1 MIKSFL
7 LSLLLCCS
15 FISQAQS
22 TNALAALQQGSQF
35 LPVEQAFVMDF
46 RQRTGSDGQEKLQIS
61 FTIADGYYLYKDKFK
76 FAGVDTGFS
85 HPKYPKGVMIEDEYF
100 GTAEVYFHQVV
111 LDIPLSQVGT
121 EALLKLRY
129 QGCAEAGLCY
139 PVQTVEIPLI
149 APEGTASASASTA
162 EAAAALGVTDNSA
175 STSDAAN
182 SAPASS
188 APVSEQLQLLDTLQ
202 TDSTVKALFLFFL
215 LGLGLA
221 FTPCVF
227 PMYPILTS
235 IIVGQGQ
242 QLSGKR
248 AFSLSMAYVQGMAVS
263 YSLLGLLVASLGLQF
278 QTYFQHPIVL
288 VAISILFVVL
298 ALAMF
303 GVFNLSLPE
312 KWQNKVNSLSNKQ
325 QGGSIKGAALMGL
338 LSGLVASPCTTA
350 PLTAA
355 LLYVAQSGD
364 LALGAL
370 TLYILS
376 MGMGLPLLILG
387 STGGKFLPKAGAW
400 MDVVKAS
407 FGFLLLAV
415 PVWLLSRFLPAY
427 IVVLA
432 ATLVLLMLAVYLH
445 RLSQQ
450 LTKGTTGQSMSWAL
464 ALVILLGTTGA
475 NLWYWLPG
483 TTLVTA
489 ASGQSVATASTEFKQ
504 VKTLDE
510 LQQEV
515 KKSAEAG
522 KPVLVDL
529 FAEWCVACKEFEHI
543 TFADPEVKNLMAQFT
558 LIKIDVTNATDQDQ
572 QLLDHFQVLGLPTLL
587 LFDKN
592 GGELTQSR
600 VTGFMGPKDFAT
612 HLNAILQ

>member
-1 MIKSFL
+1 VIKSFL
-7 LSLLLCCS
+7 FSLLLSLS

-46 RQRTGSDGQEKLQIS
+46 RQQENKLQVS

-76 FAGVDTGFS
+76 FVGIDAAFS
-85 HPKYPKGVMIEDEYF
+85 HPQYPKGVMITDEYF
-100 GTAEVYFHQVV
+100 GESEVYFHQVV
-111 LDIPLSQVGT
+111 LDIPLSQLGS
-121 EALLKLRY
+121 EAMLKVRF

-139 PVQTVEIPLI
+139 PVQTLDIPLI
-149 APEGTASASASTA
+149 APAATASASTA
-162 EAAAALGVTDNSA
+162 DAAAALGITDNSA
-175 STSDAAN
+175 ADDSITTTST
-182 SAPASS
+182 
-188 APVSEQLQLLDTLQ
+188 APVSEQLQLLDKLQ
-202 TDSTVKALFLFFL
+202 SDSTVKALFLFFL

-278 QTYFQHPIVL
+278 QTYFQHPVVL
-288 VAISILFVVL
+288 IAISILFVFL

-312 KWQNKVNSLSNKQ
+312 KWQNKVNNLSNKQ

-400 MDVVKAS
+400 MDLVKAS

-427 IVVLA
+427 VVVIA

-450 LTKGTTGQSMSWAL
+450 LSSGTTGQSISWML
-464 ALVILLGTTGA
+464 ALVIVLGTTGA

-483 TTLVTA
+483 ATVTTT
-489 ASGQSVATASTEFKQ
+489 QATQTQNTEFKL

-543 TFADPEVKNLMAQFT
+543 TFADGEVKNLMAQFT
-558 LIKIDVTNATDQDQ
+558 LIKIDVTHATEQDQ

-592 GGELTQSR
+592 GSELTQSR
-600 VTGFMGPKDFAT
+600 ITGFMGPKDFSA
-612 HLNAILQ
+612 HLGPILQ

>member
-7 LSLLLCCS
+7 FSLLLSLS

-46 RQRTGSDGQEKLQIS
+46 RQQDDSTGQAKLQVS

-76 FAGVDTGFS
+76 FVGIDAAFS
-85 HPKYPKGVMIEDEYF
+85 HPQYPKGVMIKDEYF
-100 GTAEVYFHQVV
+100 GESEVYFHQVV
-111 LDIPLSQVGT
+111 LDIPLSQLGS
-121 EALLKLRY
+121 EAMLKVRF

-139 PVQTVEIPLI
+139 PVQTLDIPLI
-149 APEGTASASASTA
+149 APKGSAADKAATTSASTA
-162 EAAAALGVTDNSA
+162 DAAAALGIVDNSA
-175 STSDAAN
+175 ANTSTTSTV
-182 SAPASS
+182 
-188 APVSEQLQLLDTLQ
+188 PVSEQLQLLDKLQ

-288 VAISILFVVL
+288 VAISILFVAL

-427 IVVLA
+427 VVMIA

-450 LTKGTTGQSMSWAL
+450 LSTGTTGQSISWML
-464 ALVILLGTTGA
+464 ALVIVLGTTGA

-483 TTLVTA
+483 TTVTTTH
-489 ASGQSVATASTEFKQ
+489 ATQTQNTEFKL

-543 TFADPEVKNLMAQFT
+543 TFADGEVKSLMAQFT
-558 LIKIDVTNATDQDQ
+558 LIKVDVTHATDQDQ

-592 GGELTQSR
+592 GSELTQSR
-600 VTGFMGPKDFAT
+600 ITGFMGPKDFSA
-612 HLNAILQ
+612 HLGPILQ

>member
-1 MIKSFL
+1 VIKSFL
-7 LSLLLCCS
+7 FSLLLSLS

-46 RQRTGSDGQEKLQIS
+46 RQQENKLQVS

-76 FAGVDTGFS
+76 FVGIDAAFS
-85 HPKYPKGVMIEDEYF
+85 HPQYPKGVMITDEYF
-100 GTAEVYFHQVV
+100 GESEVYFHQVV
-111 LDIPLSQVGT
+111 LDIPLSQLGS
-121 EALLKLRY
+121 EAMLKVRF

-139 PVQTVEIPLI
+139 PVQTLDIPLI
-149 APEGTASASASTA
+149 APAATASASTA
-162 EAAAALGVTDNSA
+162 DAAAALGITDNSA
-175 STSDAAN
+175 ADDSITTTST
-182 SAPASS
+182 
-188 APVSEQLQLLDTLQ
+188 APVSEQLQLLDKLQ
-202 TDSTVKALFLFFL
+202 SDSTVKALFLFFL

-278 QTYFQHPIVL
+278 QTYFQHPVVL
-288 VAISILFVVL
+288 IAISILFVFL

-312 KWQNKVNSLSNKQ
+312 KWQNKVNNLSNKQ

-427 IVVLA
+427 VVVIA

-450 LTKGTTGQSMSWAL
+450 LSSGTTGQSISWML
-464 ALVILLGTTGA
+464 ALVIVLGTTGA

-483 TTLVTA
+483 AKVTTT
-489 ASGQSVATASTEFKQ
+489 QATQTQNTEFKL

-543 TFADPEVKNLMAQFT
+543 TFADGEVKNLMAQFT
-558 LIKIDVTNATDQDQ
+558 LIKIDVTHATEQDQ

-592 GGELTQSR
+592 GSELTQSR
-600 VTGFMGPKDFAT
+600 ITGFMGPKDFSA
-612 HLNAILQ
+612 HLGPILQ

>member
-7 LSLLLCCS
+7 FSLLLSLS

-46 RQRTGSDGQEKLQIS
+46 RQQDDSTGQAKLQVS

-76 FAGVDTGFS
+76 FVGIDAAFS
-85 HPKYPKGVMIEDEYF
+85 HPQYPKGVMIHDEYYQDS
-100 GTAEVYFHQVV
+100 EVYFHQVV
-111 LDIPLSQVGT
+111 LDIPLSQLGS
-121 EALLKLRY
+121 EAMLKVRF

-139 PVQTVEIPLI
+139 PVQTLDIPLI
-149 APEGTASASASTA
+149 TPAADEGPAASASTA
-162 EAAAALGVTDNSA
+162 DAAAALGIVDNSA
-175 STSDAAN
+175 ANTSTTST
-182 SAPASS
+182 
-188 APVSEQLQLLDTLQ
+188 APVSEQLQLLDKLQ

-288 VAISILFVVL
+288 VAISILFVAL

-427 IVVLA
+427 VVVIA

-450 LTKGTTGQSMSWAL
+450 LSSGTTGQSISWML
-464 ALVILLGTTGA
+464 ALVIVLGTTGA

-483 TTLVTA
+483 TTVTTT
-489 ASGQSVATASTEFKQ
+489 QATQTQNTEFKL

-543 TFADPEVKNLMAQFT
+543 TFADGEVKSLMAQFT

-592 GGELTQSR
+592 GSELTQSR
-600 VTGFMGPKDFAT
+600 ITGFMGPKDFSA
-612 HLNAILQ
+612 HLGPILQ

>member
-7 LSLLLCCS
+7 FSLLLSLS

-22 TNALAALQQGSQF
+22 TSALAALQQGSQF

-46 RQRTGSDGQEKLQIS
+46 RQQDTAGQSKVQVS

-76 FAGVDTGFS
+76 FVGIDAAFS
-85 HPKYPKGVMIEDEYF
+85 HPKYPKGVMIKDEYF
-100 GTAEVYFHQVV
+100 GESEVYFHQVV
-111 LDIPLSQVGT
+111 LDIPLSQLGS
-121 EALLKLRY
+121 EAMLKVRF

-139 PVQTVEIPLI
+139 PVQTLDIPLI
-149 APEGTASASASTA
+149 APVADKTATDSASTA
-162 EAAAALGVTDNSA
+162 EAAAALGMTEDSA
-175 STSDAAN
+175 AI
-182 SAPASS
+182 ASPGS
-188 APVSEQLQLLDTLQ
+188 APVSEQLQLLDSLK
-202 TDSTVKALFLFFL
+202 TDSTAKALFLFFL

-278 QTYFQHPIVL
+278 QTYFQHPVVL
-288 VAISILFVVL
+288 IAISILFVFL

-312 KWQNKVNSLSNKQ
+312 KWQNKVNRLSNKQ

-427 IVVLA
+427 VVVIA

-450 LTKGTTGQSMSWAL
+450 LSQGTTGQSISWML
-464 ALVILLGTTGA
+464 ALVIVLGTTGA

-483 TTLVTA
+483 ATVA
-489 ASGQSVATASTEFKQ
+489 QAPGQTVQTQNTEFKL

-529 FAEWCVACKEFEHI
+529 YAEWCVACKEFEHI
-543 TFADPEVKNLMAQFT
+543 TFADGEVKSLMAQFT

-592 GGELTQSR
+592 GSELTQSR
-600 VTGFMGPKDFAT
+600 ITGFMGPKDFSA
-612 HLNAILQ
+612 HLGPILQ

>member
-7 LSLLLCCS
+7 FSLLLSLS

-46 RQRTGSDGQEKLQIS
+46 RQQDDAAGQAKVQVS

-76 FAGVDTGFS
+76 FVGIDAAFS
-85 HPKYPKGVMIEDEYF
+85 HPQYPKGVMIKDEYF
-100 GTAEVYFHQVV
+100 GESEVYFHQVV
-111 LDIPLSQVGT
+111 LDIPLSQLGS
-121 EALLKLRY
+121 EAMLKVRF

-139 PVQTVEIPLI
+139 PVQTLDIPLI
-149 APEGTASASASTA
+149 VPAADEGPAASASTA
-162 EAAAALGVTDNSA
+162 DAAAALGIVDNSTA
-175 STSDAAN
+175 NTSTTST
-182 SAPASS
+182 
-188 APVSEQLQLLDTLQ
+188 APVSEQLQLLDKLQ

-278 QTYFQHPIVL
+278 QTYFQHPVVL
-288 VAISILFVVL
+288 IAISILFVFL

-427 IVVLA
+427 VVVIA

-450 LTKGTTGQSMSWAL
+450 LSQGTTGQSISWML
-464 ALVILLGTTGA
+464 ALVIVLGTTGA

-483 TTLVTA
+483 TTVTTT
-489 ASGQSVATASTEFKQ
+489 QATQTQNTEFKL

-543 TFADPEVKNLMAQFT
+543 TFADGEVKSLMAQFT

-592 GGELTQSR
+592 GSELTQSR
-600 VTGFMGPKDFAT
+600 ITGFMGPKDFSA
-612 HLNAILQ
+612 HLGPILQ

>member
-1 MIKSFL
+1 VIKSFL
-7 LSLLLCCS
+7 FSLLLSLS

-46 RQRTGSDGQEKLQIS
+46 RQQDDAAGQAKVQVS

-76 FAGVDTGFS
+76 FVGIDAAFS
-85 HPKYPKGVMIEDEYF
+85 HPKYPKGVMIHDDYYQDS
-100 GTAEVYFHQVV
+100 EVYFHQVV
-111 LDIPLSQVGT
+111 LDIPLSQLGS
-121 EALLKLRY
+121 EAMLKVRF

-139 PVQTVEIPLI
+139 PVQTLDIPLI
-149 APEGTASASASTA
+149 APVADKAATDSASTA
-162 EAAAALGVTDNSA
+162 EAAAALGVTEDSA
-175 STSDAAN
+175 AITS
-182 SAPASS
+182 SAS
-188 APVSEQLQLLDTLQ
+188 APVSEQLQLLDSLK
-202 TDSTVKALFLFFL
+202 TDSTAKALFLFFL

-248 AFSLSMAYVQGMAVS
+248 AFSLSMAYVQGMAIS

-427 IVVLA
+427 VVVIA

-450 LTKGTTGQSMSWAL
+450 LVKGTTGQSISWML

-483 TTLVTA
+483 ATVTQVA
-489 ASGQSVATASTEFKQ
+489 GQSVAPQNTEFKL

-515 KKSAEAG
+515 KKSAAAG

-543 TFADPEVKNLMAQFT
+543 TFADGNVKSLMAQFT

-592 GGELTQSR
+592 GSELTQSR
-600 VTGFMGPKDFAT
+600 ITGFMGPKDFSA
-612 HLNAILQ
+612 HLGSILQ

>member
-7 LSLLLCCS
+7 FSLLLSLS

-46 RQRTGSDGQEKLQIS
+46 RQQDDAAGQAKLQVS

-76 FAGVDTGFS
+76 FVGIDAAFS
-85 HPKYPKGVMIEDEYF
+85 HPQYPKGVMIHDEYYQDS
-100 GTAEVYFHQVV
+100 EVYFHQVV
-111 LDIPLSQVGT
+111 LDIPLSQLGS
-121 EALLKLRY
+121 EAMLKVRF

-139 PVQTVEIPLI
+139 PVQTLDIPLI
-149 APEGTASASASTA
+149 VPTADEGPAASASTA
-162 EAAAALGVTDNSA
+162 DAAAALGVTDNSA
-175 STSDAAN
+175 ANDSTT
-182 SAPASS
+182 AST
-188 APVSEQLQLLDTLQ
+188 APVSEQLQLLDKLQ

-248 AFSLSMAYVQGMAVS
+248 AFSLSMAYVQGMAIS

-288 VAISILFVVL
+288 VAISILFVAL

-427 IVVLA
+427 VVVTA

-450 LTKGTTGQSMSWAL
+450 LSSGTTGQSISWML
-464 ALVILLGTTGA
+464 ALVIVLGTTGA

-483 TTLVTA
+483 TTVTTT
-489 ASGQSVATASTEFKQ
+489 QATQTQNTEFKL

-543 TFADPEVKNLMAQFT
+543 TFADGEVKNLMAQFT

-592 GGELTQSR
+592 GSELTQSR
-600 VTGFMGPKDFAT
+600 ITGFMGPKDFSA
-612 HLNAILQ
+612 HLGPILQ

>member
-1 MIKSFL
+1 VIKSFL
-7 LSLLLCCS
+7 FSLLLSLS

-22 TNALAALQQGSQF
+22 TSALAALQQSSQF

-46 RQRTGSDGQEKLQIS
+46 RQQENKLQVS

-76 FAGVDTGFS
+76 FVGIDAAFS
-85 HPKYPKGVMIEDEYF
+85 HPQYPKGVMITDEYF
-100 GTAEVYFHQVV
+100 GESEVYFHQVV
-111 LDIPLSQVGT
+111 LDIPLSQLGS
-121 EALLKLRY
+121 EAMLKVRF

-139 PVQTVEIPLI
+139 PVQTLDIPLI
-149 APEGTASASASTA
+149 APAATASASTA
-162 EAAAALGVTDNSA
+162 DAAAALGITDNSA
-175 STSDAAN
+175 ADDSITTTST
-182 SAPASS
+182 
-188 APVSEQLQLLDTLQ
+188 APVSEQLQLLDKLQ
-202 TDSTVKALFLFFL
+202 SDSTVKALFLFFL

-278 QTYFQHPIVL
+278 QTYFQHPVVL
-288 VAISILFVVL
+288 IAISILFVFL

-312 KWQNKVNSLSNKQ
+312 KWQNKVNNLSNKQ

-400 MDVVKAS
+400 MDLVKAS

-427 IVVLA
+427 VVVIA

-450 LTKGTTGQSMSWAL
+450 LSSGTTGQSISWML
-464 ALVILLGTTGA
+464 ALVIVLGTTGA

-483 TTLVTA
+483 ATVTQVV
-489 ASGQSVATASTEFKQ
+489 GQTVQTQNTEFKL

-515 KKSAEAG
+515 KNQPKQ
-522 KPVLVDL
+522 V
-529 FAEWCVACKEFEHI
+529 
-543 TFADPEVKNLMAQFT
+543 NLCW
-558 LIKIDVTNATDQDQ
+558 
-572 QLLDHFQVLGLPTLL
+572 
-587 LFDKN
+587 
-592 GGELTQSR
+592 
-600 VTGFMGPKDFAT
+600 
-612 HLNAILQ
+612 

>member
-7 LSLLLCCS
+7 FSLLLSLS

-46 RQRTGSDGQEKLQIS
+46 RQQENKLQVS

-76 FAGVDTGFS
+76 FVGIDAAFS
-85 HPKYPKGVMIEDEYF
+85 HPQYPKGVMITDEYF
-100 GTAEVYFHQVV
+100 GESEVYFHQVV
-111 LDIPLSQVGT
+111 LDIPLSQLGS
-121 EALLKLRY
+121 EAMLKVRF

-139 PVQTVEIPLI
+139 PVQTLDIPLI
-149 APEGTASASASTA
+149 APAATASAITA
-162 EAAAALGVTDNSA
+162 DAAAALGITDNSA
-175 STSDAAN
+175 ADDSITTTST
-182 SAPASS
+182 
-188 APVSEQLQLLDTLQ
+188 APVSEQLQLLDKLQ
-202 TDSTVKALFLFFL
+202 SDSTVKALFLFFL

-278 QTYFQHPIVL
+278 QTYFQHPVVL
-288 VAISILFVVL
+288 IAISILFVFL

-312 KWQNKVNSLSNKQ
+312 KWQNKVNNLSNKQ

-400 MDVVKAS
+400 MDLVKAS

-427 IVVLA
+427 VVVIA

-450 LTKGTTGQSMSWAL
+450 LSSGTTGQSISWML
-464 ALVILLGTTGA
+464 ALVIVLGTTGA

-483 TTLVTA
+483 ATVTTT
-489 ASGQSVATASTEFKQ
+489 QATQTQNTEFKL

-543 TFADPEVKNLMAQFT
+543 TFADGEVKNLMAQFT
-558 LIKIDVTNATDQDQ
+558 LIKIDVTHATEQDQ

-592 GGELTQSR
+592 GSELTQSR
-600 VTGFMGPKDFAT
+600 ITGFMGPKDFSA
-612 HLNAILQ
+612 HLGPILQ

>member
-7 LSLLLCCS
+7 FSLLLSLS

-46 RQRTGSDGQEKLQIS
+46 RQQENKVQVS
-61 FTIADGYYLYKDKFK
+61 FTIAEGYYLYKDKFK
-76 FAGVDTGFS
+76 FAGVDTAFS
-85 HPKYPKGVMIEDEYF
+85 HPQYPKGVMIKDEYF
-100 GTAEVYFHQVV
+100 GESEVYFHQVV
-111 LDIPLSQVGT
+111 LDIPLSQIGT
-121 EALLKLRY
+121 EAVLKLRY

-139 PVQTVEIPLI
+139 PVQTLEIPLI
-149 APEGTASASASTA
+149 APEGAASEKAATTSASTA
-162 EAAAALGVTDNSA
+162 DAAAALGIVDNSA
-175 STSDAAN
+175 ANTSTPST
-182 SAPASS
+182 
-188 APVSEQLQLLDTLQ
+188 APVSEQLQLLDKLQ

-288 VAISILFVVL
+288 VAISILFVAL

-364 LALGAL
+364 LTLGAL

-427 IVVLA
+427 VVVIA

-450 LTKGTTGQSMSWAL
+450 LVKGTTGQSISWML
-464 ALVILLGTTGA
+464 ALVIVLGTTGA

-483 TTLVTA
+483 TTVTTTQA
-489 ASGQSVATASTEFKQ
+489 TQSQNTEFKL

-543 TFADPEVKNLMAQFT
+543 TFADGEVKSLMAQFT
-558 LIKIDVTNATDQDQ
+558 LIKVDVTHATDQDQ

-592 GGELTQSR
+592 GSELTQSR
-600 VTGFMGPKDFAT
+600 ITGFMGPKDFSA
-612 HLNAILQ
+612 HLGSILQ

>member
-7 LSLLLCCS
+7 VSLLLCLS
-15 FISQAQS
+15 FVSQAQS

-46 RQRTGSDGQEKLQIS
+46 RQQENKLQVS

-76 FAGVDTGFS
+76 FVGIDAAFS
-85 HPKYPKGVMIEDEYF
+85 HPQYPKGVMITDEYF
-100 GTAEVYFHQVV
+100 GESEVYFHQVV
-111 LDIPLSQVGT
+111 LDIPLSQLGS
-121 EALLKLRY
+121 EAMLKVRF

-139 PVQTVEIPLI
+139 PVQTLDIPLI
-149 APEGTASASASTA
+149 APAVTASASTA
-162 EAAAALGVTDNSA
+162 DAAAALGITDNSA
-175 STSDAAN
+175 ADDSTTTST
-182 SAPASS
+182 
-188 APVSEQLQLLDTLQ
+188 APVSEQLQLLDKLQ
-202 TDSTVKALFLFFL
+202 SDSTVKALFLFFL

-248 AFSLSMAYVQGMAVS
+248 AFSLSMAYVQGMAIS

-278 QTYFQHPIVL
+278 QTYFQHPVVL
-288 VAISILFVVL
+288 IAISILFVFL

-312 KWQNKVNSLSNKQ
+312 KWQNKVNNLSNKQ

-427 IVVLA
+427 VVVIA

-450 LTKGTTGQSMSWAL
+450 LSSGTTGQSISWML
-464 ALVILLGTTGA
+464 ALVIVLSTTGA

-483 TTLVTA
+483 TTVTQVA
-489 ASGQSVATASTEFKQ
+489 GQSVTPQNTEFKL

-543 TFADPEVKNLMAQFT
+543 TFADGEVKSLMAQFT
-558 LIKIDVTNATDQDQ
+558 LIKIDVTHATEQDQ

-592 GGELTQSR
+592 GSELTQSR
-600 VTGFMGPKDFAT
+600 ITGFMGPKDFSA
-612 HLNAILQ
+612 HLGPILQ

>member
-7 LSLLLCCS
+7 FSLLLSLS

-46 RQRTGSDGQEKLQIS
+46 RQQENKLQVS

-76 FAGVDTGFS
+76 FVGIDAAFS
-85 HPKYPKGVMIEDEYF
+85 HPQYPKGVMIKDEYF
-100 GTAEVYFHQVV
+100 GESEVYFHQVV
-111 LDIPLSQVGT
+111 LDIPLSQVVV
-121 EALLKLRY
+121 EAMLKVRF

-139 PVQTVEIPLI
+139 PVQTLDIPLI
-149 APEGTASASASTA
+149 APAVTASASTA
-162 EAAAALGVTDNSA
+162 DAAAALGITDNSA
-175 STSDAAN
+175 ADDSTTTTST
-182 SAPASS
+182 
-188 APVSEQLQLLDTLQ
+188 APVSEQLQLLDKLQ
-202 TDSTVKALFLFFL
+202 SDSTVKALFLFFL

-235 IIVGQGQ
+235 MIVGQGQ

-248 AFSLSMAYVQGMAVS
+248 AFSLSMAYVQGMAIS

-288 VAISILFVVL
+288 VAISILFVAL

-427 IVVLA
+427 VVVIA

-450 LTKGTTGQSMSWAL
+450 LSSGTTGQSISWML
-464 ALVILLGTTGA
+464 ALVIVLGTTGA

-483 TTLVTA
+483 ATVTTTQVT
-489 ASGQSVATASTEFKQ
+489 QTQNTEFKL

-515 KKSAEAG
+515 EKSAEAG

-543 TFADPEVKNLMAQFT
+543 TFADGEVKSLMAQFT
-558 LIKIDVTNATDQDQ
+558 LIKIDVTHATEQDQ

-592 GGELTQSR
+592 GSELTQSR
-600 VTGFMGPKDFAT
+600 ITGFMGPKDFSA
-612 HLNAILQ
+612 HLGPILQ

>member
-7 LSLLLCCS
+7 FSLLLSLS

-22 TNALAALQQGSQF
+22 TSALAALQQGSQF

-46 RQRTGSDGQEKLQIS
+46 RQQENKLQVS

-76 FAGVDTGFS
+76 FVGIDAAFS
-85 HPKYPKGVMIEDEYF
+85 HPQYPKGVMITDEYF
-100 GTAEVYFHQVV
+100 GESEVYFHQVV
-111 LDIPLSQVGT
+111 LDIPLSQLGS
-121 EALLKLRY
+121 EAMLKVRF

-139 PVQTVEIPLI
+139 PVQTLDIPLI
-149 APEGTASASASTA
+149 APAATASASTA
-162 EAAAALGVTDNSA
+162 DAAAALGITDNSA
-175 STSDAAN
+175 ADDSITTTST
-182 SAPASS
+182 
-188 APVSEQLQLLDTLQ
+188 APVSEQLQLLDKLQ
-202 TDSTVKALFLFFL
+202 SDSTVKALFLFFL

-278 QTYFQHPIVL
+278 QTYFQHPVVL
-288 VAISILFVVL
+288 IAISILFVFL

-312 KWQNKVNSLSNKQ
+312 KWQNKVNNLSNKQ

-400 MDVVKAS
+400 MDLVKAS

-427 IVVLA
+427 VVVIA

-450 LTKGTTGQSMSWAL
+450 LSSGTTGQSISWML
-464 ALVILLGTTGA
+464 ALVIVLGTTGA

-483 TTLVTA
+483 ATVTTT
-489 ASGQSVATASTEFKQ
+489 QATQTQNTEFKL

-543 TFADPEVKNLMAQFT
+543 TFADGEVKNLMAQFT
-558 LIKIDVTNATDQDQ
+558 LIKIDVTHATEQDQ

-592 GGELTQSR
+592 GSELTQSR
-600 VTGFMGPKDFAT
+600 ITGFMGPKDFSA
-612 HLNAILQ
+612 HLGPILQ

>member
-7 LSLLLCCS
+7 FSLLLSLS

-46 RQRTGSDGQEKLQIS
+46 RQQDDSTGQTKLQVS

-76 FAGVDTGFS
+76 FVGIDAAFS
-85 HPKYPKGVMIEDEYF
+85 HPQYPKGVMIKDEYF
-100 GTAEVYFHQVV
+100 GESEVYFHQVV
-111 LDIPLSQVGT
+111 LDIPLSQLGS
-121 EALLKLRY
+121 EAMLKVRF

-139 PVQTVEIPLI
+139 PVQTLDIPLI
-149 APEGTASASASTA
+149 VPAADEGPAASASTA
-162 EAAAALGVTDNSA
+162 DAAAALGIVDNSA
-175 STSDAAN
+175 ANTSTTST
-182 SAPASS
+182 
-188 APVSEQLQLLDTLQ
+188 APVSEQLQLLDKLQ

-248 AFSLSMAYVQGMAVS
+248 AFSLSMAYVQGMAIS

-288 VAISILFVVL
+288 VAISILFVAL

-427 IVVLA
+427 VVVIA

-450 LTKGTTGQSMSWAL
+450 LVKAQQAK
-464 ALVILLGTTGA
+464 V
-475 NLWYWLPG
+475 
-483 TTLVTA
+483 
-489 ASGQSVATASTEFKQ
+489 SV
-504 VKTLDE
+504 
-510 LQQEV
+510 
-515 KKSAEAG
+515 G
-522 KPVLVDL
+522 CWP
-529 FAEWCVACKEFEHI
+529 
-543 TFADPEVKNLMAQFT
+543 
-558 LIKIDVTNATDQDQ
+558 
-572 QLLDHFQVLGLPTLL
+572 
-587 LFDKN
+587 
-592 GGELTQSR
+592 
-600 VTGFMGPKDFAT
+600 
-612 HLNAILQ
+612 

>member
-1 MIKSFL
+1 VIKSFL
-7 LSLLLCCS
+7 VSLLLSLS

-22 TNALAALQQGSQF
+22 TSALAALQQGSQF

-46 RQRTGSDGQEKLQIS
+46 RQQETAGQSKVQVS

-76 FAGVDTGFS
+76 FAGVDTAFS
-85 HPKYPKGVMIEDEYF
+85 HPQYPKGVMIHDEYF
-100 GTAEVYFHQVV
+100 GESEVYFHQVV
-111 LDIPLSQVGT
+111 LDIPLSQLGS
-121 EALLKLRY
+121 EAMLKVRF

-139 PVQTVEIPLI
+139 PVQTLEIPLI
-149 APEGTASASASTA
+149 APAADEGSAASASTA
-162 EAAAALGVTDNSA
+162 DAAAALGITDNSA
-175 STSDAAN
+175 TDDSTTTAT
-182 SAPASS
+182 
-188 APVSEQLQLLDTLQ
+188 APVSEQLQLLDKLQ
-202 TDSTVKALFLFFL
+202 SDSTVKTLFLFFL

-278 QTYFQHPIVL
+278 QTYFQHPVVL
-288 VAISILFVVL
+288 IAISILFVFL

-427 IVVLA
+427 VVIIA
-432 ATLVLLMLAVYLH
+432 ATIVLLMLAVYLH
-445 RLSQQ
+445 RLSQR
-450 LTKGTTGQSMSWAL
+450 LSSGTTGQSISWML
-464 ALVILLGTTGA
+464 ALVVVLGTTGA

-483 TTLVTA
+483 ATVTQVVGQTLQT
-489 ASGQSVATASTEFKQ
+489 QNTEFKL

-529 FAEWCVACKEFEHI
+529 YAEWCVACKEFEHI
-543 TFADPEVKNLMAQFT
+543 TFADGEVKSLMAQFT
-558 LIKIDVTNATDQDQ
+558 LIKVDVTNATEQDQ

-592 GGELTQSR
+592 GSELTQSR
-600 VTGFMGPKDFAT
+600 ITGFMGPKDFSA
-612 HLNAILQ
+612 HLGPILQ

>member
-7 LSLLLCCS
+7 FSLLLCLS

-46 RQRTGSDGQEKLQIS
+46 RQQENKLQVS

-76 FAGVDTGFS
+76 FAGVDTAFS
-85 HPKYPKGVMIEDEYF
+85 HPVYPKGVMIHDEYYQDS
-100 GTAEVYFHQVV
+100 EVYFHQVV
-111 LDIPLSQVGT
+111 LDIPLSQIGK
-121 EALLKLRY
+121 EAMLKLRY

-139 PVQTVEIPLI
+139 PVQTLEIPLI
-149 APEGTASASASTA
+149 APEGAASEKAATTSASTA
-162 EAAAALGVTDNSA
+162 DTAAALGIVDNSA
-175 STSDAAN
+175 ANTSTPST
-182 SAPASS
+182 
-188 APVSEQLQLLDTLQ
+188 APVSEQLQLLDKLQ
-202 TDSTVKALFLFFL
+202 TDSTLKALFLFFL

-248 AFSLSMAYVQGMAVS
+248 AFSLSMAYVQGMAIS

-288 VAISILFVVL
+288 VAISILFVAL

-427 IVVLA
+427 VVVIA

-450 LTKGTTGQSMSWAL
+450 LSAGTTGQSVSWML
-464 ALVILLGTTGA
+464 ALVIVLGTTGA

-483 TTLVTA
+483 TTVA
-489 ASGQSVATASTEFKQ
+489 PVAGQGVATQNTEFKL

-543 TFADPEVKNLMAQFT
+543 TFADAEVKSLMAQFT
-558 LIKIDVTNATDQDQ
+558 LIKVDVTHATDQDQ

-592 GGELTQSR
+592 GSELTQSR
-600 VTGFMGPKDFAT
+600 ITGFMGPKDFSA
-612 HLNAILQ
+612 HLGPILQ

>member
-7 LSLLLCCS
+7 VSLLLCLS
-15 FISQAQS
+15 FVSQAQS

-46 RQRTGSDGQEKLQIS
+46 RQQENKLQVS

-76 FAGVDTGFS
+76 FAGVDTAFS
-85 HPKYPKGVMIEDEYF
+85 HPVYPKGVMIHDEYYQDS
-100 GTAEVYFHQVV
+100 EVYFHQVV
-111 LDIPLSQVGT
+111 LDIPLSQIGK
-121 EALLKLRY
+121 EAMLKLRY

-139 PVQTVEIPLI
+139 PVQTLEIPLI
-149 APEGTASASASTA
+149 APEGSASETTASASTA
-162 EAAAALGVTDNSA
+162 DAAAALGITDNSA
-175 STSDAAN
+175 ANDSAATST
-182 SAPASS
+182 
-188 APVSEQLQLLDTLQ
+188 APVSEQLQLLDKLQ
-202 TDSTVKALFLFFL
+202 SDSTLKALFLFFL

-288 VAISILFVVL
+288 VAISILFVAL

-325 QGGSIKGAALMGL
+325 QGGSMKGAALMGL

-427 IVVLA
+427 VVVIA

-450 LTKGTTGQSMSWAL
+450 LSSGTTGQSISWML
-464 ALVILLGTTGA
+464 ALVIVLGTTGA

-483 TTLVTA
+483 GTVTTT
-489 ASGQSVATASTEFKQ
+489 QATQTQNTEFKL

-543 TFADPEVKNLMAQFT
+543 TFADGEVKSLMAQFT

-592 GGELTQSR
+592 GSELTQSR
-600 VTGFMGPKDFAT
+600 ITGFMGPKDFSA
-612 HLNAILQ
+612 HLGAILQ

>member
-7 LSLLLCCS
+7 FSLLLSLS

-46 RQRTGSDGQEKLQIS
+46 RQQDDSTGQAKLQVS

-76 FAGVDTGFS
+76 FVGIDAAFF
-85 HPKYPKGVMIEDEYF
+85 HPQYPKGVMIKDEYF
-100 GTAEVYFHQVV
+100 GESEVYFHQVV
-111 LDIPLSQVGT
+111 LDIPLSQLGS
-121 EALLKLRY
+121 EAMLKVRF

-139 PVQTVEIPLI
+139 PVQTLDIPLI
-149 APEGTASASASTA
+149 APVADEGPAASASTA
-162 EAAAALGVTDNSA
+162 DAAAALGITDNSSS
-175 STSDAAN
+175 STST
-182 SAPASS
+182 
-188 APVSEQLQLLDTLQ
+188 APVSEQLQLLDKLQ
-202 TDSTVKALFLFFL
+202 TDSTLKALFLFFL

-248 AFSLSMAYVQGMAVS
+248 AFSLSMAYVQGMAFS

-288 VAISILFVVL
+288 VAISILFVAL

-427 IVVLA
+427 VVVIA

-450 LTKGTTGQSMSWAL
+450 LSTGTTGQSITWML

-483 TTLVTA
+483 TTVTTT
-489 ASGQSVATASTEFKQ
+489 QATQTQNTEFKL

-510 LQQEV
+510 LQLEV

-543 TFADPEVKNLMAQFT
+543 TFADGEVKNLMAQFT

-592 GGELTQSR
+592 GSELTQSR
-600 VTGFMGPKDFAT
+600 ITGFMGPKDFSA
-612 HLNAILQ
+612 HLGPILQ

>member
-7 LSLLLCCS
+7 VSLLLCLS
-15 FISQAQS
+15 FVSQAQS

-46 RQRTGSDGQEKLQIS
+46 RQQENKLQVS

-76 FAGVDTGFS
+76 FVGIDAAFS
-85 HPKYPKGVMIEDEYF
+85 HPQYPKGVMITDEYF
-100 GTAEVYFHQVV
+100 GESEVYFHQVV
-111 LDIPLSQVGT
+111 LDIPLSQLGS
-121 EALLKLRY
+121 EAMLKVRF

-139 PVQTVEIPLI
+139 PVQTLDIPLI
-149 APEGTASASASTA
+149 APAVTASASTA
-162 EAAAALGVTDNSA
+162 DAAAALGITDNSA
-175 STSDAAN
+175 ADDSTTTST
-182 SAPASS
+182 
-188 APVSEQLQLLDTLQ
+188 APVSEQLQLLDKLQ
-202 TDSTVKALFLFFL
+202 SDSTVKALFLFFL

-248 AFSLSMAYVQGMAVS
+248 AFSLSMAYVQGMAIS

-278 QTYFQHPIVL
+278 QTYFQHPVVL
-288 VAISILFVVL
+288 IAISILFVFL

-312 KWQNKVNSLSNKQ
+312 KWQNKVNNLSNKQ

-427 IVVLA
+427 VVVIA

-450 LTKGTTGQSMSWAL
+450 LSSGTTGQSISWML
-464 ALVILLGTTGA
+464 ALVIVLGTTGA

-483 TTLVTA
+483 ATVTTT
-489 ASGQSVATASTEFKQ
+489 QATQTQNTEFKL

-515 KKSAEAG
+515 EKSAEAG

-543 TFADPEVKNLMAQFT
+543 TFADGEVKNLMAQFT
-558 LIKIDVTNATDQDQ
+558 LIKIDVTHATEQDQ

-592 GGELTQSR
+592 GSELTQSR
-600 VTGFMGPKDFAT
+600 ITGFMGPKDFSA
-612 HLNAILQ
+612 HLGPILQ

>member
-7 LSLLLCCS
+7 FSLLLSLS

-46 RQRTGSDGQEKLQIS
+46 RQQENKLQVS

-76 FAGVDTGFS
+76 FVGIDAAFS
-85 HPKYPKGVMIEDEYF
+85 HPQYPKGVMIKDEYF
-100 GTAEVYFHQVV
+100 GESEVYFHQVV
-111 LDIPLSQVGT
+111 LDIPLSQLGS
-121 EALLKLRY
+121 EAMLKVRF

-139 PVQTVEIPLI
+139 PVQTLDIPLI
-149 APEGTASASASTA
+149 VPAADEGPATSASTA
-162 EAAAALGVTDNSA
+162 DAAAALGIVDNSA
-175 STSDAAN
+175 ANTSTTST
-182 SAPASS
+182 
-188 APVSEQLQLLDTLQ
+188 APVSEQLQLLDKLQ

-288 VAISILFVVL
+288 VAISILFVAL

-427 IVVLA
+427 VVVIAATVVLF
-432 ATLVLLMLAVYLH
+432 MLAVYLH

-450 LTKGTTGQSMSWAL
+450 LTKGTTGQSISWML
-464 ALVILLGTTGA
+464 ALVIVLGTTGA
-475 NLWYWLPG
+475 NLWYWLPSP
-483 TTLVTA
+483 VVA
-489 ASGQSVATASTEFKQ
+489 AGQSVQTQNTEFKL

-543 TFADPEVKNLMAQFT
+543 TFADGEVKNLMAQFT
-558 LIKIDVTNATDQDQ
+558 LIKVDVTHATDQDQ

-592 GGELTQSR
+592 GSELTQSR
-600 VTGFMGPKDFAT
+600 ITGFMGPKDFSA
-612 HLNAILQ
+612 HLGPILQ

>member
-7 LSLLLCCS
+7 FSLLLSLS

-46 RQRTGSDGQEKLQIS
+46 RQQGDSTGQAKLQVS

-76 FAGVDTGFS
+76 FVGIDAAFS
-85 HPKYPKGVMIEDEYF
+85 HPQYPKGVMIKDEYF
-100 GTAEVYFHQVV
+100 GESEVYFHQVV
-111 LDIPLSQVGT
+111 LDIPLSQLGS
-121 EALLKLRY
+121 EAMLKVRF

-139 PVQTVEIPLI
+139 PVQTLDIPLI
-149 APEGTASASASTA
+149 APAADEGPAASASTA
-162 EAAAALGVTDNSA
+162 DAAAALGIVDNSA
-175 STSDAAN
+175 ANTSTTST
-182 SAPASS
+182 
-188 APVSEQLQLLDTLQ
+188 APVSEQLQLLDKLQ
-202 TDSTVKALFLFFL
+202 TDSTLKALFLFFL

-288 VAISILFVVL
+288 VAISILFVAL

-427 IVVLA
+427 VVVIA
-432 ATLVLLMLAVYLH
+432 ATVVLLMLAVYLH

-450 LTKGTTGQSMSWAL
+450 LSTGTTGQSISWML
-464 ALVILLGTTGA
+464 ALVIVLGTTGA

-483 TTLVTA
+483 TTVTTT
-489 ASGQSVATASTEFKQ
+489 QATQTQNTEFKL

-543 TFADPEVKNLMAQFT
+543 TFADGEVKNLMAQFT
-558 LIKIDVTNATDQDQ
+558 LIKVDVTHATDQDQ

-592 GGELTQSR
+592 GSELTQSR
-600 VTGFMGPKDFAT
+600 ITGFMGPKDFSA
-612 HLNAILQ
+612 HLGPILQ

>member
-7 LSLLLCCS
+7 VSLLLCLS
-15 FISQAQS
+15 FVSQAQS
-22 TNALAALQQGSQF
+22 TNALAALQQGSEF

-46 RQRTGSDGQEKLQIS
+46 RQQENKLQVS

-76 FAGVDTGFS
+76 FAGVDTAFS
-85 HPKYPKGVMIEDEYF
+85 HPQYPKGVMITDEYF
-100 GTAEVYFHQVV
+100 GESEVYFHQVV
-111 LDIPLSQVGT
+111 LDIPLSQIGK

-139 PVQTVEIPLI
+139 PVQTLEIPLI
-149 APEGTASASASTA
+149 APEGSASENSATASTA
-162 EAAAALGVTDNSA
+162 DAAAALGITDNSLSA
-175 STSDAAN
+175 NPAADAT
-182 SAPASS
+182 
-188 APVSEQLQLLDTLQ
+188 APVSEQLQLLDKLQ
-202 TDSTVKALFLFFL
+202 SDGTVKTLFLFFL

-248 AFSLSMAYVQGMAVS
+248 AFTLSMAYVQGMAIS

-278 QTYFQHPIVL
+278 QTYFQHPVVL
-288 VAISILFVVL
+288 VAISILFVAL

-312 KWQNKVNSLSNKQ
+312 KWQNKVNTLSNKQ

-415 PVWLLSRFLPAY
+415 PVWLLSRFLPAS
-427 IVVLA
+427 VVVIA

-450 LTKGTTGQSMSWAL
+450 LSPGTTGQSISWML
-464 ALVILLGTTGA
+464 ALVVVLGTTGA

-483 TTLVTA
+483 STVTQVA
-489 ASGQSVATASTEFKQ
+489 GQSVQTQNTEFKL

-522 KPVLVDL
+522 KPALVDL
-529 FAEWCVACKEFEHI
+529 YAEWCVACKEFEHI
-543 TFADPEVKNLMAQFT
+543 TFADSEVKNLMAQFT
-558 LIKIDVTNATDQDQ
+558 LIKVDVTNASEQDQ

-592 GGELTQSR
+592 GSELTQSR
-600 VTGFMGPKDFAT
+600 ITGFMGPKDFSA
-612 HLNAILQ
+612 HLGPILQ

>member
-7 LSLLLCCS
+7 FSLLLSLS

-22 TNALAALQQGSQF
+22 TSALAALQQGSQF

-46 RQRTGSDGQEKLQIS
+46 RQQDTAGQNKVQVS

-76 FAGVDTGFS
+76 FVGIDAAFS
-85 HPKYPKGVMIEDEYF
+85 HPQYPKGVMIKDEYF
-100 GTAEVYFHQVV
+100 GESEVYFHQVV
-111 LDIPLSQVGT
+111 LDIPLSQLGS
-121 EALLKLRY
+121 EAMLKVRF

-139 PVQTVEIPLI
+139 PVQTLDIPLI
-149 APEGTASASASTA
+149 APVADKTATDSASTA
-162 EAAAALGVTDNSA
+162 EAAAALGVTEDSA
-175 STSDAAN
+175 AI
-182 SAPASS
+182 ASPGS
-188 APVSEQLQLLDTLQ
+188 APVSEQLQLLDSLKTE
-202 TDSTVKALFLFFL
+202 STAKALFLFFL

-278 QTYFQHPIVL
+278 QTYFQHPVVL
-288 VAISILFVVL
+288 IAISILFVFL

-303 GVFNLSLPE
+303 GVFNLSMPE
-312 KWQNKVNSLSNKQ
+312 KWQNKVNNLSNKQ

-427 IVVLA
+427 VVVIA

-445 RLSQQ
+445 LLSQR
-450 LTKGTTGQSMSWAL
+450 LTTGTTGQSISWML

-483 TTLVTA
+483 ATVTQVA
-489 ASGQSVATASTEFKQ
+489 GQNVAPQNTEFKL
-504 VKTLDE
+504 VKTLEE
-510 LQQEV
+510 LRQEV

-543 TFADPEVKNLMAQFT
+543 TFADGEVKSLMAQFT

-600 VTGFMGPKDFAT
+600 ITGFMGPKDFSA
-612 HLNAILQ
+612 HLGPILQ

>member
-7 LSLLLCCS
+7 FSLLLSLS

-46 RQRTGSDGQEKLQIS
+46 RQQENKLQVS

-76 FAGVDTGFS
+76 FAGVDTAFS
-85 HPKYPKGVMIEDEYF
+85 HPQYPKGVMITDEYF
-100 GTAEVYFHQVV
+100 GESEVYFHQVV
-111 LDIPLSQVGT
+111 LDIPLSQIGK

-139 PVQTVEIPLI
+139 PVQTLEIPLI
-149 APEGTASASASTA
+149 APEGSASENSATASTA
-162 EAAAALGVTDNSA
+162 DAAAALGITDNSLSA
-175 STSDAAN
+175 NQAADAT
-182 SAPASS
+182 
-188 APVSEQLQLLDTLQ
+188 APVSEQLQLLDKLQ
-202 TDSTVKALFLFFL
+202 SDGTVKTLFLFFL

-248 AFSLSMAYVQGMAVS
+248 AFSLSMAYVQGMAIS

-278 QTYFQHPIVL
+278 QTYFQHPVVL
-288 VAISILFVVL
+288 IAISILFVFL

-312 KWQNKVNSLSNKQ
+312 KWQNKVNNLSNKQ

-400 MDVVKAS
+400 MDLVKAS

-427 IVVLA
+427 VVVIA

-450 LTKGTTGQSMSWAL
+450 LSSGTTGQSISWML
-464 ALVILLGTTGA
+464 ALVIVLGTTGA

-483 TTLVTA
+483 AKVTTT
-489 ASGQSVATASTEFKQ
+489 QATQTQNTEFKL

-543 TFADPEVKNLMAQFT
+543 TFADGEVKNLMAQFT
-558 LIKIDVTNATDQDQ
+558 LIKIDVTHATEQDQ

-592 GGELTQSR
+592 GSELTQSR
-600 VTGFMGPKDFAT
+600 ITGFMGPKDFSA
-612 HLNAILQ
+612 HLGPILQ

>member
-1 MIKSFL
+1 VIKSFL
-7 LSLLLCCS
+7 FSLLLSLS
-15 FISQAQS
+15 FLSQGQS
-22 TNALAALQQGSQF
+22 SNALAALQQGSQF

-46 RQRTGSDGQEKLQIS
+46 RQQASSGGQEKLQVS

-76 FAGVDTGFS
+76 FVGIDAAFS
-85 HPKYPKGVMIEDEYF
+85 HPQYPKGMMIHDEYF
-100 GTAEVYFHQVV
+100 GESEVYFHQVV
-111 LDIPLSQVGT
+111 LDIPLSQLGS
-121 EALLKLRY
+121 EAMLKVRF

-139 PVQTVEIPLI
+139 PVQTLDIPLI
-149 APEGTASASASTA
+149 APASAASASTA
-162 EAAAALGVTDNSA
+162 DAVAALGIVAD
-175 STSDAAN
+175 TS
-182 SAPASS
+182 PTSS
-188 APVSEQLQLLDTLQ
+188 APVSQQLQLLDKLQ
-202 TDSTVKALFLFFL
+202 SDSTLKALFLFFL

-248 AFSLSMAYVQGMAVS
+248 AFSLSMAYVQGMAIS

-288 VAISILFVVL
+288 VAISILFVAL

-427 IVVLA
+427 VVVIA
-432 ATLVLLMLAVYLH
+432 GTLVLLMLAVYLH

-450 LTKGTTGQSMSWAL
+450 LSTGTTGQSISWML
-464 ALVILLGTTGA
+464 ALVIVLGTTGA
-475 NLWYWLPG
+475 NLWYWLPSP
-483 TTLVTA
+483 VVVA
-489 ASGQSVATASTEFKQ
+489 GQSVQTQSTEFKL

-510 LQQEV
+510 LQQQV
-515 KKSAEAG
+515 KKSADAG

-529 FAEWCVACKEFEHI
+529 YADWCVACKEFEHI
-543 TFADPEVKNLMAQFT
+543 TFADGEVKNLMAQFT
-558 LIKIDVTNATDQDQ
+558 LIKIDVTHATDQDQ

-592 GGELTQSR
+592 GSELTQSR
-600 VTGFMGPKDFAT
+600 ITGFMGPKDFSA
-612 HLNAILQ
+612 HLGPILQ

>member
-7 LSLLLCCS
+7 FSLLLSLS

-22 TNALAALQQGSQF
+22 TSALAALQQGSQF

-46 RQRTGSDGQEKLQIS
+46 RQQENKLQVS

-76 FAGVDTGFS
+76 FVGIDAAFS
-85 HPKYPKGVMIEDEYF
+85 HPQYPKGVMITDEYF
-100 GTAEVYFHQVV
+100 GESEVYFHQVV
-111 LDIPLSQVGT
+111 LDIPLSQLGS
-121 EALLKLRY
+121 EAMLKVRF

-139 PVQTVEIPLI
+139 PVQTLDIPLI
-149 APEGTASASASTA
+149 APAATASASTA
-162 EAAAALGVTDNSA
+162 DAAAALGITDNSA
-175 STSDAAN
+175 ADDSITTTST
-182 SAPASS
+182 
-188 APVSEQLQLLDTLQ
+188 APVSEQLQLLDKLQ
-202 TDSTVKALFLFFL
+202 SDSTVKALFLFFL

-278 QTYFQHPIVL
+278 QTYFQHPVVL
-288 VAISILFVVL
+288 IAISILFVFL

-312 KWQNKVNSLSNKQ
+312 KWQNKVNNLSNKQ

-400 MDVVKAS
+400 MDLVKAS

-427 IVVLA
+427 VVVIA

-450 LTKGTTGQSMSWAL
+450 LSSGTTGQSISWML
-464 ALVILLGTTGA
+464 ALVIVLGTTGA

-483 TTLVTA
+483 ATVTMT
-489 ASGQSVATASTEFKQ
+489 QATQTQNTEFKL

-543 TFADPEVKNLMAQFT
+543 TFADGEVKNLMAQFT
-558 LIKIDVTNATDQDQ
+558 LIKIDVTHATEQDQ

-592 GGELTQSR
+592 GSELTQSR
-600 VTGFMGPKDFAT
+600 ITGFMGPKDFSA
-612 HLNAILQ
+612 HLGPILQ

>member
-7 LSLLLCCS
+7 VSLLLCLS
-15 FISQAQS
+15 FVSQAQS

-46 RQRTGSDGQEKLQIS
+46 RQQENKLQVS

-76 FAGVDTGFS
+76 FVGIDAAFS
-85 HPKYPKGVMIEDEYF
+85 HPQYPKGVMITDEYF
-100 GTAEVYFHQVV
+100 GESEVYFHQVV
-111 LDIPLSQVGT
+111 LDIPLSQLGS
-121 EALLKLRY
+121 EAMLKVRF

-139 PVQTVEIPLI
+139 PVQTLDIPLI
-149 APEGTASASASTA
+149 APAVTASASTA
-162 EAAAALGVTDNSA
+162 DAAAALGITDNSA
-175 STSDAAN
+175 TDDSTTTST
-182 SAPASS
+182 
-188 APVSEQLQLLDTLQ
+188 APVSEQLQLLDKLQ
-202 TDSTVKALFLFFL
+202 SDSTVKALFLFFL

-248 AFSLSMAYVQGMAVS
+248 AFSLSMAYVQGMAIS

-278 QTYFQHPIVL
+278 QTYFQHPVVL
-288 VAISILFVVL
+288 IAISILFVFL

-312 KWQNKVNSLSNKQ
+312 KWQNKVNNLSNKQ

-427 IVVLA
+427 VVVIA

-450 LTKGTTGQSMSWAL
+450 LSSGTTGQSISWML
-464 ALVILLGTTGA
+464 ALVIVLGTTGA

-483 TTLVTA
+483 ATVTTTQVT
-489 ASGQSVATASTEFKQ
+489 QTQNTEFKL

-515 KKSAEAG
+515 NKSAEAG

-543 TFADPEVKNLMAQFT
+543 TFADSEVKSLMAQFT
-558 LIKIDVTNATDQDQ
+558 LIKIDVTHATEQDQ

-592 GGELTQSR
+592 GSELTQSR
-600 VTGFMGPKDFAT
+600 ITGFMGPKDFSA
-612 HLNAILQ
+612 HLGPILQ

>member
-7 LSLLLCCS
+7 FSLLLSLS
-15 FISQAQS
+15 FLSQAQT

-46 RQRTGSDGQEKLQIS
+46 RQQDDSSGQAKLQVS

-76 FAGVDTGFS
+76 FVGIDAAFS
-85 HPKYPKGVMIEDEYF
+85 HPQYPKGVMIHDEYF
-100 GTAEVYFHQVV
+100 GESEVYFHQVV
-111 LDIPLSQVGT
+111 LDIPLSQLGS
-121 EALLKLRY
+121 EAMLKVRF

-139 PVQTVEIPLI
+139 PVQTLDIPLI
-149 APEGTASASASTA
+149 APAATESTTASASTA
-162 EAAAALGVTDNSA
+162 DAAAALGITDNSTA
-175 STSDAAN
+175 NDSTTTST
-182 SAPASS
+182 
-188 APVSEQLQLLDTLQ
+188 APVSEQLQLLDKLQ

-248 AFSLSMAYVQGMAVS
+248 AFSLSMAYVQGMAIS

-288 VAISILFVVL
+288 VAISILFVAL

-325 QGGSIKGAALMGL
+325 QGGSLKGAALMGL

-427 IVVLA
+427 VVVIA
-432 ATLVLLMLAVYLH
+432 ATIVLLMLAVYLH

-450 LTKGTTGQSMSWAL
+450 LSTGTTGQSISWML
-464 ALVILLGTTGA
+464 ALVIVLGTTGA

-483 TTLVTA
+483 STVTTTQA
-489 ASGQSVATASTEFKQ
+489 TQSQNTEFKL

-543 TFADPEVKNLMAQFT
+543 TFADAQVKNLMAQFT

-587 LFDKN
+587 LFGKN
-592 GGELTQSR
+592 GSELTQSR
-600 VTGFMGPKDFAT
+600 ITGFMGPKDFSA
-612 HLNAILQ
+612 HLSPILQ

>member
-7 LSLLLCCS
+7 FSLLLSLS

-46 RQRTGSDGQEKLQIS
+46 RQQDDSTGQAKVQVS

-76 FAGVDTGFS
+76 FVGIDAAFS
-85 HPKYPKGVMIEDEYF
+85 HPQYPKGVMIKDEYF
-100 GTAEVYFHQVV
+100 GESEVYFHQVV
-111 LDIPLSQVGT
+111 LDIPLSQLGS
-121 EALLKLRY
+121 EAMLKVRF

-139 PVQTVEIPLI
+139 PVQTLDIPLI
-149 APEGTASASASTA
+149 APAADEGPAASASTA
-162 EAAAALGVTDNSA
+162 DAAAALGITDNSS
-175 STSDAAN
+175 STTST
-182 SAPASS
+182 
-188 APVSEQLQLLDTLQ
+188 APVSEQLQLLDKLQ
-202 TDSTVKALFLFFL
+202 TDSTLKALFLFFL

-288 VAISILFVVL
+288 VAISILFVAL

-427 IVVLA
+427 MVVIA

-450 LTKGTTGQSMSWAL
+450 LAKGTTGQSISWML
-464 ALVILLGTTGA
+464 ALVIVLGTTGA

-483 TTLVTA
+483 ATVTTT
-489 ASGQSVATASTEFKQ
+489 QTTQTQNTEFKL

-543 TFADPEVKNLMAQFT
+543 TFADGEVKNLMAQFT
-558 LIKIDVTNATDQDQ
+558 LIKVDVTHATDQDQ

-592 GGELTQSR
+592 GSELTQSR
-600 VTGFMGPKDFAT
+600 ITGFMGPKDFSA
-612 HLNAILQ
+612 HLGPILQ

>member
-7 LSLLLCCS
+7 FSLLLSLS
-15 FISQAQS
+15 FISQAQG

-46 RQRTGSDGQEKLQIS
+46 RQQENKLQVS

-76 FAGVDTGFS
+76 FAGVDTAFS
-85 HPKYPKGVMIEDEYF
+85 HPQYPKGVMITDEYF
-100 GTAEVYFHQVV
+100 GESEVYFHQVV
-111 LDIPLSQVGT
+111 LDIPLSQIGKD
-121 EALLKLRY
+121 ALLKLRY

-139 PVQTVEIPLI
+139 PVQTLEIPLI
-149 APEGTASASASTA
+149 APEGSASANSATASTA
-162 EAAAALGVTDNSA
+162 DAAAALGITDNS
-175 STSDAAN
+175 S
-182 SAPASS
+182 SAGSATTAT
-188 APVSEQLQLLDTLQ
+188 APVSEQLQLLDKLQ
-202 TDSTVKALFLFFL
+202 SDSTLKTLFLFFL

-278 QTYFQHPIVL
+278 QTYFQHPVVL
-288 VAISILFVVL
+288 VAISILFVAL

-312 KWQNKVNSLSNKQ
+312 KWQNKVTSLSNKQ

-427 IVVLA
+427 VVVIA

-450 LTKGTTGQSMSWAL
+450 LSKGTTGQSISWML
-464 ALVILLGTTGA
+464 ALVIVLGTTGA
-475 NLWYWLPG
+475 NLWYWLPD
-483 TTLVTA
+483 TAVTQVT
-489 ASGQSVATASTEFKQ
+489 GQSAAPQNTGFKL

-510 LQQEV
+510 LQRAV
-515 KKSAEAG
+515 KQSAEAG

-529 FAEWCVACKEFEHI
+529 YADWCVACKEFEHI
-543 TFADPEVKNLMAQFT
+543 TFADAQVKNLMAQFT
-558 LIKIDVTNATDQDQ
+558 LIKVDVTHATDQDQ

-592 GGELTQSR
+592 GSELTQSR
-600 VTGFMGPKDFAT
+600 ITGFMGPKDFSA
-612 HLNAILQ
+612 HLGPILQ

>member
-7 LSLLLCCS
+7 FSLLLSLS

-22 TNALAALQQGSQF
+22 TSVLAALQQDSQF

-46 RQRTGSDGQEKLQIS
+46 RQQENKLQVS

-76 FAGVDTGFS
+76 FVGIDAAFS
-85 HPKYPKGVMIEDEYF
+85 HPQYPKGVMIHDEYF
-100 GTAEVYFHQVV
+100 GESEVYFHQVV
-111 LDIPLSQVGT
+111 LDIPLSQLGS
-121 EALLKLRY
+121 EAMLKVRF

-139 PVQTVEIPLI
+139 PVQTLDIPLI
-149 APEGTASASASTA
+149 APASTTSASATDA
-162 EAAAALGVTDNSA
+162 VAALGMTDNS
-175 STSDAAN
+175 SSSIT
-182 SAPASS
+182 SS
-188 APVSEQLQLLDTLQ
+188 APVSEQLQLLDKLQ

-278 QTYFQHPIVL
+278 QTYFQHPVVL

-303 GVFNLSLPE
+303 GVFHLSLPE

-427 IVVLA
+427 VVVIA
-432 ATLVLLMLAVYLH
+432 GTLVLLMLAVYLH

-450 LTKGTTGQSMSWAL
+450 LVKGTSGQSISWML
-464 ALVILLGTTGA
+464 ALVIVLGTTGA
-475 NLWYWLPG
+475 NLWYWLPSP
-483 TTLVTA
+483 VVVA
-489 ASGQSVATASTEFKQ
+489 GQAVQTQNTEFTL

-510 LQQEV
+510 LQQQV
-515 KKSAEAG
+515 KKSADAG

-529 FAEWCVACKEFEHI
+529 YADWCVACKEFEHI
-543 TFADPEVKNLMAQFT
+543 TFADGEVKSLMAQFT
-558 LIKIDVTNATDQDQ
+558 LIKVDVTHATDQDQ

-592 GGELTQSR
+592 GSELTQSR
-600 VTGFMGPKDFAT
+600 ITGFMGPKDFSA
-612 HLNAILQ
+612 HLGPILQ

>member
-1 MIKSFL
+1 VIKSFL
-7 LSLLLCCS
+7 FSLLLSLS

-22 TNALAALQQGSQF
+22 TSALAALQQGSQF

-46 RQRTGSDGQEKLQIS
+46 RQQDTAGQSKVQVS

-76 FAGVDTGFS
+76 FVGIDAAFS
-85 HPKYPKGVMIEDEYF
+85 HPQYPKGVMIKDEYF
-100 GTAEVYFHQVV
+100 GESEVYFHQVV
-111 LDIPLSQVGT
+111 LDIPLSQLGS
-121 EALLKLRY
+121 EAMLKVRF

-139 PVQTVEIPLI
+139 PVQTLDIPLI
-149 APEGTASASASTA
+149 APVADKTATDSASTA
-162 EAAAALGVTDNSA
+162 EAAAALGVTEDSA
-175 STSDAAN
+175 AI
-182 SAPASS
+182 ASPGS
-188 APVSEQLQLLDTLQ
+188 APVSEQLQLLDSLK
-202 TDSTVKALFLFFL
+202 TDSTAKALFLFFL

-278 QTYFQHPIVL
+278 QTYFQHPVVL
-288 VAISILFVVL
+288 IAISILFVFL

-312 KWQNKVNSLSNKQ
+312 KWQNKVNNLSNKQ

-427 IVVLA
+427 VVVIA

-450 LTKGTTGQSMSWAL
+450 LSQGTTGQSISWML
-464 ALVILLGTTGA
+464 ALVIVLGTTGA

-483 TTLVTA
+483 ATVTQV
-489 ASGQSVATASTEFKQ
+489 SGQTVQTQNTEFKL

-529 FAEWCVACKEFEHI
+529 YAEWCVACKEFEHI
-543 TFADPEVKNLMAQFT
+543 TFADGEVKSLMAQFT

-600 VTGFMGPKDFAT
+600 ITGFMGPKDFSA
-612 HLNAILQ
+612 HLGQILQ

>member
-7 LSLLLCCS
+7 FSLLLSLS

-46 RQRTGSDGQEKLQIS
+46 RQQENKLQVS

-76 FAGVDTGFS
+76 FVGIDAAFS
-85 HPKYPKGVMIEDEYF
+85 HPQYPKGVMIHDEYF
-100 GTAEVYFHQVV
+100 GESEVYFHQVV
-111 LDIPLSQVGT
+111 LDIPLSQLGS
-121 EALLKLRY
+121 EAMLKVRF

-139 PVQTVEIPLI
+139 PVQTLDIPLI
-149 APEGTASASASTA
+149 APVSTESASTA
-162 EAAAALGVTDNSA
+162 DAAAALGITDNSS
-175 STSDAAN
+175 STTST
-182 SAPASS
+182 
-188 APVSEQLQLLDTLQ
+188 APVSEQLQLLDKLQ
-202 TDSTVKALFLFFL
+202 TDSTLKALFLFFL

-248 AFSLSMAYVQGMAVS
+248 AFSLSMAYVQGMAIS

-288 VAISILFVVL
+288 VAISILFVAL

-427 IVVLA
+427 VVVIA

-450 LTKGTTGQSMSWAL
+450 LSSGTTGQSISWML
-464 ALVILLGTTGA
+464 ALVIVLGTTGA

-483 TTLVTA
+483 TTVTTT
-489 ASGQSVATASTEFKQ
+489 QSTQSQNTEFKL

-543 TFADPEVKNLMAQFT
+543 TFADGEVKNLMAQFT
-558 LIKIDVTNATDQDQ
+558 LIKVDVTHATDQDQ

-592 GGELTQSR
+592 GSELTQSR
-600 VTGFMGPKDFAT
+600 ITGFMGPKDFSA
-612 HLNAILQ
+612 HLGPILQ

>member
-1 MIKSFL
+1 VIKSFL
-7 LSLLLCCS
+7 FSLLLSLS

-46 RQRTGSDGQEKLQIS
+46 RQQDDAAGQTKVQVS

-76 FAGVDTGFS
+76 FVGIDAAFS
-85 HPKYPKGVMIEDEYF
+85 HPKYPKGVMIHDDYYQDS
-100 GTAEVYFHQVV
+100 EVYFHQVV
-111 LDIPLSQVGT
+111 LDIPLSQLGS
-121 EALLKLRY
+121 EAMLKVRF

-139 PVQTVEIPLI
+139 PVQTLDIPLI
-149 APEGTASASASTA
+149 APAADKEPTASASTA
-162 EAAAALGVTDNSA
+162 DAAAALGIVDNSA
-175 STSDAAN
+175 ANTSTTST
-182 SAPASS
+182 

-288 VAISILFVVL
+288 VAISILFVAL

-427 IVVLA
+427 VVVIA

-450 LTKGTTGQSMSWAL
+450 LSTGTTGQSISWML
-464 ALVILLGTTGA
+464 ALVIVLGTTGA

-483 TTLVTA
+483 ATVTQVA
-489 ASGQSVATASTEFKQ
+489 GQSVAPQNTEFKL

-515 KKSAEAG
+515 KKSAAAG

-543 TFADPEVKNLMAQFT
+543 TFADGNVKSLMAQFT

-592 GGELTQSR
+592 GSELTQSR
-600 VTGFMGPKDFAT
+600 ITGFMGPKDFSA
-612 HLNAILQ
+612 HLGSILQ

>member
-7 LSLLLCCS
+7 FSLLLSLS

-22 TNALAALQQGSQF
+22 TSALAALQQGSQF

-46 RQRTGSDGQEKLQIS
+46 RQQENKLQVS

-76 FAGVDTGFS
+76 FAGVDTAFS
-85 HPKYPKGVMIEDEYF
+85 HPQYPKGVMITDEYF
-100 GTAEVYFHQVV
+100 GESEVYFHQVV
-111 LDIPLSQVGT
+111 LDIPLSQLGS
-121 EALLKLRY
+121 EAMLKVRF

-139 PVQTVEIPLI
+139 PVQTLDIPLI
-149 APEGTASASASTA
+149 APAATASASTA
-162 EAAAALGVTDNSA
+162 DAAAALGITDNSA
-175 STSDAAN
+175 ADDSITTTYT
-182 SAPASS
+182 
-188 APVSEQLQLLDTLQ
+188 APVSEQLQLLDKLQ
-202 TDSTVKALFLFFL
+202 SDSTVKALFLFFL

-278 QTYFQHPIVL
+278 QTYFQHPVVL
-288 VAISILFVVL
+288 IAISILFVFL

-312 KWQNKVNSLSNKQ
+312 KWQNKVNNLSNKQ

-400 MDVVKAS
+400 MDLVKAS

-427 IVVLA
+427 VVVIA

-450 LTKGTTGQSMSWAL
+450 LSSGTTGQSISWML
-464 ALVILLGTTGA
+464 ALVIVLGTTGA

-483 TTLVTA
+483 ATVTTT
-489 ASGQSVATASTEFKQ
+489 QATQTQNTEFKL

-543 TFADPEVKNLMAQFT
+543 TFADGEVKNLMAQFT
-558 LIKIDVTNATDQDQ
+558 LIKIDVTHATEQDQ

-592 GGELTQSR
+592 GSELTQSR
-600 VTGFMGPKDFAT
+600 ITGFMGPKDFSA
-612 HLNAILQ
+612 HLGPILQ

>member
-7 LSLLLCCS
+7 VSLLLCLS
-15 FISQAQS
+15 FVSQAQS
-22 TNALAALQQGSQF
+22 TSALAALQQGSQF

-46 RQRTGSDGQEKLQIS
+46 RQQENKLQVS

-76 FAGVDTGFS
+76 FVGIDAAFS
-85 HPKYPKGVMIEDEYF
+85 HPQYPKGVMITDEYF
-100 GTAEVYFHQVV
+100 GESEVYFHQVV
-111 LDIPLSQVGT
+111 LDIPLSQLGS
-121 EALLKLRY
+121 EAMLKVRF

-139 PVQTVEIPLI
+139 PVQTLDIPLI
-149 APEGTASASASTA
+149 APAVTASASTA
-162 EAAAALGVTDNSA
+162 DAAAALGITDNSTA
-175 STSDAAN
+175 NDSTTTST
-182 SAPASS
+182 
-188 APVSEQLQLLDTLQ
+188 APVSEQLQLLDKLQ
-202 TDSTVKALFLFFL
+202 SDSTVKALFLFFL

-278 QTYFQHPIVL
+278 QTYFQHPVVL
-288 VAISILFVVL
+288 IAISILFVFL

-312 KWQNKVNSLSNKQ
+312 KWQNKVNNLSNKQ

-427 IVVLA
+427 VVVIA

-450 LTKGTTGQSMSWAL
+450 LSSGTTGQSISWML
-464 ALVILLGTTGA
+464 ALVIVLGTTGA

-483 TTLVTA
+483 ATVTTT
-489 ASGQSVATASTEFKQ
+489 QATQTQNTEFKL

-543 TFADPEVKNLMAQFT
+543 TFADGEVKSLMAQFT
-558 LIKIDVTNATDQDQ
+558 LIKIDVTHATEQDQ

-592 GGELTQSR
+592 GSELTQSR
-600 VTGFMGPKDFAT
+600 ITGFMGPKDFSA
-612 HLNAILQ
+612 HLGPILQ